1 MQHTWQIHT
10 YIKKSNAMLSSKL
23 NSWTITI
30 KILIIYIW
38 PLVLCYS
45 SECSLE
51 VFCLDFEIPL
61 EPTNTPILNLTFG
74 YCQAGNNRPILDSL
88 ETARYKTVSLR
99 SSCAV
104 SETES
109 SWARRFHRDN
119 IPFPGGHSQF
129 TQPHPQPC
137 WSGRSFQSLSPS
149 LLFNSLMFYLKGLV
163 ECLRGSCWRRVG
175 LRGAVTKQ
183 WCSFGKPVDSEDQ

>member
-30 KILIIYIW
+30 KILIIYMASGF
-38 PLVLCYS
+38 VLQLRKQFGS
-45 SECSLE
+45 FLSWLWNS
-51 VFCLDFEIPL
+51 VR
-61 EPTNTPILNLTFG
+61 TNTLILNLTFG

-175 LRGAVTKQ
+175 LRGSVTKQ
-183 WCSFGKPVDSEDQ
+183 WCSFGKPVDSADQ